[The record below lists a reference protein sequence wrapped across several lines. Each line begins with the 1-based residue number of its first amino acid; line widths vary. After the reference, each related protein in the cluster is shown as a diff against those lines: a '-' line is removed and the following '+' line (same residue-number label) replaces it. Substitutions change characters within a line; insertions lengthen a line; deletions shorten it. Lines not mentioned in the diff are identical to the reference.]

1 MLGGRLLHIGR
12 DTKWGLALRSHFYM
26 GQDLVA
32 DGWTPDQ
39 LKAEFSDDFGRAL
52 LMHCYNE
59 FTFLSRFLPGIY
71 TGDNRDAKPVTL
83 PW

>member
-1 MLGGRLLHIGR
+1 M
-12 DTKWGLALRSHFYM
+12 GLALRSHFYM

-71 TGDNRDAKPVTL
+71 TGDNRDAGR
-83 PW
+83 